1 MPEDNAQEAAV
12 VPDLDVYGVKAITD
26 VVDFLNNPVEQA
38 PISIDGCEALA
49 SARPHAVDLRDVKGQ
64 AQARRALEIAAAG
77 EHNLFLS

>member
-1 MPEDNAQEAAV
+1 M
-12 VPDLDVYGVKAITD
+12 PDLDVYGVKAITD